1 MRRWL
6 ALVVTAFGLSLP
18 GHAAGTGPV
27 EGHYFLEGVM
37 ETGSEL
43 LLKPD
48 GTFQYY
54 LVYGA
59 LDQFAHGRWS
69 DEAGTIILNAD
80 SPATGFSLVDP
91 RRQSAAAMPH
101 MPAPG
106 TILVSVLNEE
116 RDLRLSHVPVTAGFA
131 DGRTASGET
140 DNSGNAIINI
150 PPGAEGTL
158 LRLGLAFPRAGVP
171 LQWLDLSKSPKAQL
185 ITVNFEP
192 GALDPPPFKTL
203 RLKPGRNAAGQTAL
217 EADMGDDRHRWIYVR
232 HRQMKSGD

>member
-1 MRRWL
+1 MIRWL
-6 ALVVTAFGLSLP
+6 ALTVTAFGLSLP
-18 GHAAGTGPV
+18 GHAADAGSV

-43 LLKPD
+43 LLRTD

-59 LDQFAHGRWS
+59 LDQFAHGRWK
-69 DEAGTIILNAD
+69 DESGTIILNAD
-80 SPATGFSLVDP
+80 APATGFSLVDP
-91 RRQSAAAMPH
+91 RQQSAAVMPH
-101 MPAPG
+101 MPASG
-106 TILVSVLNEE
+106 TILVSVINEE
-116 RDLRLSHVPVTAGFA
+116 RGLRLSHVPVTAHFA

-140 DNSGNAIINI
+140 DNDGSAIINI
-150 PPGAEGTL
+150 PPGAEGNL
-158 LRLGLAFPRAGVP
+158 LRLGLAFPQADVP
-171 LQWLDLSKSPKAQL
+171 LQWLDLSKSPEAQW

-192 GALDPPPFKTL
+192 GALDPPPFRTL
-203 RLKPGRNAAGQTAL
+203 RLKSGKNAVGQTTL